1 MTSLPLPELLVYAPA
16 WERLRTQ
23 LDGRV
28 KPLTIDDS
36 GVIWDDRTVIAPG
49 IASPTVA
56 WANRDLYMRGPVKEF
71 MVACLKSRSLRWF
84 QSSAAGFE
92 HPVFAKLMG
101 NGVALTNSNASAVPI
116 AEFVF
121 AQVLQAF
128 HPAVERLES
137 QRARNWKQLEF
148 RDIYGT
154 TWFVHG
160 MGHVGRAVA
169 ERAQAFGARVIGC
182 RRSISGDEPADEMVS
197 TDDYLDAVK
206 RADVVVMTTSLN
218 AGNVHIVNDTFLS
231 AMKPNSIFVNI
242 GRGGL
247 VDEGALLK
255 ALDLGRPA
263 IAILDVVENE
273 PLPDDSPLW
282 NHPNIRLTAHC
293 AGASEGTSLRGD
305 EIFLDNLTRFLNGE
319 PLRLQVHNIET
330 VGS

>member
-1 MTSLPLPELLVYAPA
+1 MTSSPMPELLVYTPA
-16 WERLRTQ
+16 WERLRSQ
-23 LDGRV
+23 LEGRV

-36 GVIWDDRTVIAPG
+36 GVIRDGNTVVAPG
-49 IASPTVA
+49 IAAPTIA

-71 MVACLKSRSLRWF
+71 MVACLKSRNLRWF

-128 HPAVERLES
+128 HPTVERLES
-137 QRARNWKQLEF
+137 QRNRNWKQLEF
-148 RDIYGT
+148 RDIHGT

-169 ERAQAFGARVIGC
+169 ERAQAFGASVIGC
-182 RRSISGDEPADEMVS
+182 RRTISGDEPADEMVS
-197 TDDYLDAVK
+197 TDGYLAAVK

-218 AGNVHIVNDTFLS
+218 AANVHIVDDTFLS

-247 VDEGALLK
+247 VDEVALRK
-255 ALDLGRPA
+255 ALDRGQPA
-263 IAILDVVENE
+263 IAILDVVEKE

-282 NHPNIRLTAHC
+282 NHPSVRLTAHC

-305 EIFLDNLTRFLNGE
+305 EIFLDNLDRFLDE
-319 PLRLQVHNIET
+319 APLRMQVHNIET
-330 VGS
+330 VGG